1 MSQDENPNKTTYD
14 QSEIESNCVF
24 CKIVRGD
31 IPAVKI
37 YEDEDTLAFMDI
49 KPNHRGHT
57 LVVPKEHFENIH
69 SLPAESVCR
78 VFMVAQKIATASR
91 NALDA
96 DGINIVMNN
105 DSAAGQEI
113 WHSHVHVIPR
123 YNNDGGYIGQKYTY
137 IAGEMEE
144 VAEKIKAEL

>member
-1 MSQDENPNKTTYD
+1 MSQNDDSMKTTHD
-14 QSEIESNCVF
+14 QSQIEADCIF
-24 CKIVRGD
+24 CKIVRNE

-37 YEDEDTLAFMDI
+37 YDDEETMAFMDI
-49 KPNHRGHT
+49 RPNHRGHA
-57 LVVPKEHFENIH
+57 LVIPKGHFENIH
-69 SLPAESVCR
+69 SIPAEDLCR
-78 VFMVAQKIATASR
+78 VILVAQKVANAIR
-91 NALDA
+91 NSLDA

-113 WHSHVHVIPR
+113 WHAHIHVIPR
-123 YNNDGGYIGQKYTY
+123 YNEDGGYLGKKYTY